1 MFKRFMTSVS
11 GRAKTV
17 AAALGT
23 FFVLTLTP
31 ALARAD
37 AISDAI
43 NDFDTSNIF
52 AAGAAIIGLVIAIV
66 GIRAVVKLMR
76 GAA

>member
-1 MFKRFMTSVS
+1 MKNWLKTLTGKGKAVVVALSALFM
-11 GRAKTV
+11 
-17 AAALGT
+17 
-23 FFVLTLTP
+23 LTLVPTM
-31 ALARAD
+31 ARAD

-43 NDFDTSNIF
+43 GNFDTSNIF

-66 GIRAVVKLMR
+66 GIRAVVKLLR